1 MTAKGFHD
9 ATKKIPS
16 APSSATV
23 GVRTGGGVVVVDFD
37 TYKCVTVEDK
47 ARHANLLERL
57 PPTLT
62 QKTVSGGL
70 HVFLRGQLRNSAS
83 KIARHID
90 VRGDGG
96 YVVSGP
102 GYDVDEREIADAPQ
116 WLLDMLVVEAK
127 VVKPYEP
134 SALASPSYGRR
145 ALLEEC
151 AKIASAGEGMRNATL
166 LDCSLR
172 LGGLLAGGHLDER
185 EVWQDVMSAAMS
197 TGLSEK
203 EAEGVVTR
211 ALAYTANDPR
221 GPVRH
226 VDTLGEIYVSTPG
239 EVEMVRVVDDEDAPV
254 PSGIPLHD
262 VVREMGGAVS
272 DYVSWVLE
280 TSEYAQPGLAVAS
293 LLALGGALGA
303 RRLSLSGITSSCFV
317 VGLAG
322 TAEGKSRP
330 QNCFAEV
337 LQNAWPEMVIGN
349 DFSSTVALIDTMAS
363 DAAANRCTVVLADE
377 YGARLRALLDARSGH
392 QRDTRAL
399 LLAVATIGTGSY
411 RESRSLARGGG
422 VRVIHAPALTIYGSS
437 TPSALHDA
445 LGQMALEDGLIGR
458 HLWLSS
464 DDELPVRQWH
474 TSRAGVPGRVL
485 EQVAR
490 VRAAHE
496 AWVQSMPP
504 AGVDAATGQPLMIYE
519 PQAVTLSPGAEAL
532 LRRWSDG
539 ADDERRKNRGSARS
553 PLLGRGVEHIMR
565 TALALSVLG
574 GDPSASRIEEHF
586 VEAAIHVVES
596 SIYTISTSIVR
607 HRAETDYER
616 DVQRVRRAMA
626 AAKRDADGWIT
637 QSDITRHC
645 QGVSTPRRREIL
657 ASLIEGGE
665 IKGGQVGDG
674 KKATIVYRQIQ

>member
-1 MTAKGFHD
+1 MKPDTTALV
-9 ATKKIPS
+9 
-16 APSSATV
+16 PSS
-23 GVRTGGGVVVVDFD
+23 R
-37 TYKCVTVEDK
+37 
-47 ARHANLLERL
+47 
-57 PPTLT
+57 P
-62 QKTVSGGL
+62 L
-70 HVFLRGQLRNSAS
+70 HEVM
-83 KIARHID
+83 
-90 VRGDGG
+90 
-96 YVVSGP
+96 
-102 GYDVDEREIADAPQ
+102 REI
-116 WLLDMLVVEAK
+116 
-127 VVKPYEP
+127 
-134 SALASPSYGRR
+134 
-145 ALLEEC
+145 
-151 AKIASAGEGMRNATL
+151 
-166 LDCSLR
+166 
-172 LGGLLAGGHLDER
+172 
-185 EVWQDVMSAAMS
+185 
-197 TGLSEK
+197 
-203 EAEGVVTR
+203 
-211 ALAYTANDPR
+211 
-221 GPVRH
+221 
-226 VDTLGEIYVSTPG
+226 
-239 EVEMVRVVDDEDAPV
+239 
-254 PSGIPLHD
+254 
-262 VVREMGGAVS
+262 GGAVE
-272 DYVSWVLE
+272 DYVSWVLA
-280 TSEYAQPGLAVAS
+280 TSEYPQPGLAVAS

-303 RRLSLSGITSSCFV
+303 RRLCLSGITSSCFV

-363 DAAANRCTVVLADE
+363 DAAANRGTVVLADE

-464 DDELPVRQWH
+464 ADELPIRQWH
-474 TSRAGVPGRVL
+474 TQRSGVPGRVL

-504 AGVDAATGQPLMIYE
+504 AGVDATTGQPLMIYE
-519 PQAVTLSPGAEAL
+519 PQAVCLSPEAEM
-532 LRRWSDG
+532 RVRQWSDG
-539 ADDERRKNRGSARS
+539 ADATRRANRADPQS

-574 GDPSASRIEEHF
+574 GDPSASRIEAHF
-586 VEAAIHVVES
+586 VEAAIAVVES
-596 SIYTISTSIVR
+596 SIACISNSIKR

-616 DVQRVRRAMA
+616 DVQRVRRAIMA
-626 AAKRDADGWIT
+626 ATRDADGWVT
-637 QSDITRHC
+637 QSEITRCC

-657 ASLIEGGE
+657 ASLIEGKE
-665 IKGGQVGDG
+665 IQGGQIGEG
-674 KKATIVYRQIQ
+674 KKTTIVYRQIS